1 MDGRPSRTLAL
12 GKQRTVTEQDCECN
26 GMFTLDTDTVGMKG
40 LIALT
45 VILVTSLWTWI
56 LGIRMR
62 RRIRRALGRDV
73 ENESEL
79 TSLNTWIKVEDEEE
93 RQRGG
98 KLF

>member
-1 MDGRPSRTLAL
+1 
-12 GKQRTVTEQDCECN
+12 
-26 GMFTLDTDTVGMKG
+26 MFTLDTDIVSMKG

-45 VILVTSLWTWI
+45 AILVTSLWAWI

-73 ENESEL
+73 ENESQL

>member
-1 MDGRPSRTLAL
+1 
-12 GKQRTVTEQDCECN
+12 
-26 GMFTLDTDTVGMKG
+26 MFTLDTDIVSMKG

-45 VILVTSLWTWI
+45 AILVTSLWAWI